1 MRHLLDFQ
9 DISKN
14 HLENLIERTRSLE
27 VKPENLDCMTLLKF
41 DEPSTRTRLSFAIAA
56 EKLGIKTFESSDV
69 ISAKQKGEMLQH
81 ELETYISMGIEILV
95 LRTKENNIND
105 YREFKEIGIISG
117 GFGNKS
123 HPTQALIDISTLYSF
138 DKLTDTSTPVTYVGD
153 VKHSR
158 VFESGRQL
166 LNLLGYKVGVFT
178 DQNLLPDNKNDL
190 EIYESWDEV
199 FENSNSIE
207 LLRVQKERMLDIEK
221 INFDNYIKNYQLTKK
236 ILDKSQKDLI
246 VLHPMPINIGIE
258 ISEDA
263 IEDKK
268 IKYIDQLSHAIPSR
282 IAAYKYVKGEIWL
295 KFLDL

>member
-9 DISKN
+9 DVNKN
-14 HLENLIERTRSLE
+14 NLENLIEKTRSLE
-27 VKPENLDCMTLLKF
+27 FKSENIDSLALLKF

-69 ISAKQKGEMLQH
+69 ISAKQKGEILKH
-81 ELETYISMGIEILV
+81 EVETYVSMGIEILV
-95 LRTKENNIND
+95 LRTKENNIDD
-105 YREFKEIGIISG
+105 YREFEDIAVISA

-123 HPTQALIDISTLYSF
+123 HPTQALVDISTLYSLN
-138 DKLTDTSTPVTYVGD
+138 KINEKGTPVTYVGD

-166 LNLLGYKVGVFT
+166 LNLLGFKVGIFT
-178 DQNLLPDNKNDL
+178 DKNLLPEDKNAL

-199 FENSNSIE
+199 FESSNAIE
-207 LLRVQKERMLDIEK
+207 LLRVQKERLQDNEE
-221 INFDNYIKNYQLTKK
+221 INFDEYINNYQLTKDV
-236 ILDKSQKDLI
+236 LNKSQSDMA

-263 IEDKK
+263 IEDSK
-268 IKYIDQLSHAIPSR
+268 IKYKDQLSHAIPSR
-282 IAAYKYVKGEIWL
+282 IVAFKYVRDEI
-295 KFLDL
+295 

>member
-27 VKPENLDCMTLLKF
+27 VKPENLDSMALLKF
-41 DEPSTRTRLSFAIAA
+41 DEPSTRTRLSFAVAA

-69 ISAKQKGEMLQH
+69 ISAKQKGEILKH
-81 ELETYISMGIEILV
+81 EVETYVAMGIEILV
-95 LRTKENNIND
+95 LRTRENNIDD
-105 YREFKEIGIISG
+105 YREFEDIAVISA

-123 HPTQALIDISTLYSF
+123 HPTQALVDISTLYSLN
-138 DKLTDTSTPVTYVGD
+138 KINEKRTPVTYVGD

-166 LNLLGYKVGVFT
+166 LNLLGFKVGVFT
-178 DQNLLPDNKNDL
+178 DKNLLPDNKNDL
-190 EIYESWDEV
+190 EIYESWGEV
-199 FENSNSIE
+199 FENSNAIE
-207 LLRVQKERMLDIEK
+207 LLRVQKERLQDKEE
-221 INFDNYIKNYQLTKK
+221 INFDEYINSYQLTKDV
-236 ILDKSQKDLI
+236 LNKSQSDLA

-263 IEDKK
+263 IEDSK
-268 IKYIDQLSHAIPSR
+268 IKYKDQLSHAIPSR
-282 IAAYKYVKGEIWL
+282 IVAFKYVRDEI
-295 KFLDL
+295 

>member
-9 DISKN
+9 DVNKN
-14 HLENLIERTRSLE
+14 HLENLIEKTRSLE
-27 VKPENLDCMTLLKF
+27 FKSENIDSLALLKF

-69 ISAKQKGEMLQH
+69 ISAKQKGEILKH
-81 ELETYISMGIEILV
+81 EVETYISMGIEILV
-95 LRTKENNIND
+95 LRTKENNIDD
-105 YREFKEIGIISG
+105 YREFKDIAVISG

-123 HPTQALIDISTLYSF
+123 HPTQALIDISTLYSLN
-138 DKLTDTSTPVTYVGD
+138 KINEKGTPVTYVGD

-166 LNLLGYKVGVFT
+166 LNLLGFKVGVFT
-178 DQNLLPDNKNDL
+178 DKNLLPDDKNDL

-199 FENSNSIE
+199 FESSNAIE
-207 LLRVQKERMLDIEK
+207 LLRVQKERLEDNEE
-221 INFDNYIKNYQLTKK
+221 INFVKYINSYQLTKDV
-236 ILDKSQKDLI
+236 LNKSQSDMS

-263 IEDKK
+263 IEDSK
-268 IKYIDQLSHAIPSR
+268 IKYKDQLSHAIPSR
-282 IAAYKYVKGEIWL
+282 IVAFKYVRDEI
-295 KFLDL
+295 

>member
-9 DISKN
+9 DVNKN
-14 HLENLIERTRSLE
+14 HLENLIEESRSL
-27 VKPENLDCMTLLKF
+27 KIKSKNLDTLALLKF

-138 DKLTDTSTPVTYVGD
+138 CLLYTS
-153 VKHSR
+153 
-158 VFESGRQL
+158 
-166 LNLLGYKVGVFT
+166 
-178 DQNLLPDNKNDL
+178 
-190 EIYESWDEV
+190 
-199 FENSNSIE
+199 
-207 LLRVQKERMLDIEK
+207 
-221 INFDNYIKNYQLTKK
+221 
-236 ILDKSQKDLI
+236 
-246 VLHPMPINIGIE
+246 
-258 ISEDA
+258 
-263 IEDKK
+263 
-268 IKYIDQLSHAIPSR
+268 PSPR
-282 IAAYKYVKGEIWL
+282 DW
-295 KFLDL
+295 